1 MAESPKSEIALSMKW
16 MTWAELP
23 WVARGEVSTAVQL
36 CDRLVQSAL
45 KAAGSAAFLQA
56 ELPELATEFAVQWAA
71 VWKRT
76 PQWESVAECGRNTWS
91 QPPTRFFDEV
101 LEREAT
107 GFFSASAELDGWS
120 VIGLP
125 LPTTLDGQP
134 RVLALAGRRLDA
146 DDLSTATAVGRVLG
160 YCLSLCERLQQQGQR
175 ADKLRNTLAVAAT
188 FSGAPDTQTLL
199 ESIAKAATKLL
210 DCDRASIFIWDRERH
225 EVVACPALGVP
236 GGTLR
241 IPDDKGIVGEVIHS
255 GEPIRVDD
263 AYTDSR
269 FSKAVDKA
277 SGYRTRNL
285 LCVPLLDADD
295 KRIGAFEG
303 INKLHGVFDAD
314 DEESLTQLGIQ
325 AAVALHS
332 TREREHLLRS
342 HQQMT
347 EQAASQVQIVGSSG
361 AIQQLRATVQR
372 LALTELP
379 VLILGESGTGKEVF
393 AQALH
398 YFGSRAK
405 QPFIAVNCA
414 ALTETLLESELF
426 GHEKG
431 AFTDAHTAR
440 QGKFE
445 LAEGGTIFLDEIG
458 DMSLNGQ
465 AKLLRVLE
473 QKVITRVGGSQTIP
487 INVRVIAATN
497 AKLAQLVREK
507 RFRED
512 LYYRLSVVTLDLPPI
527 RDRSDDVIPLAEFF
541 LDKFGQ
547 QARRPSLSLS
557 AEAKKRLQ
565 AHGWPGN
572 VRELRN
578 LMERVAFLAP
588 GPHVEADDIAFILT
602 PERDTFLDTA
612 SDLGLTDATNKF
624 QQEYIRRAVR
634 RVKGNMSE
642 AARLLSLHRTNL
654 YRKMSQLGMQ
664 EGRQEILENKR

>member
-1 MAESPKSEIALSMKW
+1 LNTKW
-16 MTWAELP
+16 ITWNELP
-23 WVARGEVSTAVQL
+23 WVARGDAGMAVQL
-36 CDRLVQSAL
+36 CDRLMQAALNADSVNTFLHSA
-45 KAAGSAAFLQA
+45 
-56 ELPELATEFAVQWAA
+56 LPELATEFPAQW
-71 VWKRT
+71 VSIWKRT
-76 PQWESVAECGRNTWS
+76 PQWELIAEHGRHTWS
-91 QPPTRFFDEV
+91 QLPTRFFDEV
-101 LEREAT
+101 LEHEAS
-107 GFFSASAELDGWS
+107 GCLSAAADLDDWS

-125 LPTTLDGQP
+125 LPSSSEGQP
-134 RVLALAGRRLDA
+134 RILVLSGRRLASDE
-146 DDLSTATAVGRVLG
+146 LSIITGVGRVLG
-160 YCLSLCERLQQQGQR
+160 YGLSLNERMSQQVRR
-175 ADKLRNTLAVAAT
+175 ADKLRNTLAIAAT
-188 FSGAPDTQTLL
+188 FAGAPDTSTLL
-199 ESIAKAATKLL
+199 ESIAQAATKLL

-225 EVVACPALGVP
+225 EVVACPALGIP
-236 GGTLR
+236 GGSLR
-241 IPDDKGIVGEVIHS
+241 IPDNVGIVGQVIHTGDS
-255 GEPIRVDD
+255 IRVDD
-263 AYTDSR
+263 AYADSR
-269 FSKAVDKA
+269 FGKSVDKA
-277 SGYRTRNL
+277 TGYRTRTL
-285 LCVPLLDADD
+285 LAVPLLDADG
-295 KRIGAFEG
+295 KRIGCFEG
-303 INKLHGVFDAD
+303 INKNNGRFDAD

-325 AAVALHS
+325 AAVALAS
-332 TREREHLLRS
+332 TRERENLLRS

-347 EQAASQVQIVGSSG
+347 EQAASQAQIVGVSG
-361 AIQQLRATVQR
+361 AIEQLRGTVQR
-372 LALTELP
+372 LALTDLP

-398 YFGSRAK
+398 YHGSRSK

-445 LAEGGTIFLDEIG
+445 LADGGTIFLDEIG
-458 DMSLNGQ
+458 DMSLGGQ

-473 QKVITRVGGSQTIP
+473 QKIITRVGGSQTIP

-512 LYYRLSVVTLDLPPI
+512 LFYRLSVVTMDLPPL

-541 LDKFGQ
+541 LEKFSQ
-547 QARRPSLSLS
+547 QAKRPALSLAS
-557 AEAKKRLQ
+557 EAKKRLQ

-588 GPHVEADDIAFILT
+588 GPTVQAGDIAFILT
-602 PERDTFLDTA
+602 PEKDTFLDTA
-612 SDLGLTDATNKF
+612 SDIGLADATNKF
-624 QQEYIRRAVR
+624 QQEYIRRAVK

-642 AARLLSLHRTNL
+642 AARLLGLHRTNL

-664 EGRQEILENKR
+664 EGRLEILTEK

>member
-1 MAESPKSEIALSMKW
+1 
-16 MTWAELP
+16 
-23 WVARGEVSTAVQL
+23 V
-36 CDRLVQSAL
+36 
-45 KAAGSAAFLQA
+45 
-56 ELPELATEFAVQWAA
+56 
-71 VWKRT
+71 
-76 PQWESVAECGRNTWS
+76 PQ
-91 QPPTRFFDEV
+91 RFFDEV
-101 LEREAT
+101 LEREA
-107 GFFSASAELDGWS
+107 GGCLSGAPDLDGWT
-120 VIGLP
+120 VIALP
-125 LPTTLDGQP
+125 LPNSSDGQP
-134 RVLALAGRRLDA
+134 RILSLAGRRLA
-146 DDLSTATAVGRVLG
+146 NEDLPAITGVGRVFG
-160 YCLSLCERLQQQGQR
+160 YGLSLNERLSQQLRR
-175 ADKLRNTLAVAAT
+175 ADKLRNTLAIAAT
-188 FSGAPDTQTLL
+188 FAGAPDTATLL

-210 DCDRASIFIWDRERH
+210 DCDRSSIFIWDRDRH

-236 GGTLR
+236 GGSLR
-241 IPDDKGIVGEVIHS
+241 IPDNVGIVGQVIHTGQS
-255 GEPIRVDD
+255 IRVED
-263 AYTDSR
+263 AYADSR
-269 FSKAVDKA
+269 FGKSVDKA
-277 SGYRTRNL
+277 TGYRTKTL
-285 LCVPLLDADD
+285 LAVPLLDADG
-295 KRIGAFEG
+295 KRIGCFEG
-303 INKLHGVFDAD
+303 INKNNGLFDAD

-325 AAVALHS
+325 AAVALAS
-332 TREREHLLRS
+332 TRERENLLRS

-347 EQAASQVQIVGSSG
+347 EQAASQVQIVGGSG
-361 AIQQLRATVQR
+361 AIEQLRGTVQR
-372 LALTELP
+372 LAQTDLP

-398 YFGSRAK
+398 YRGSRAK

-473 QKVITRVGGSQTIP
+473 QKIITRVGGSQAIP
-487 INVRVIAATN
+487 INVRVVAATN

-512 LYYRLSVVTLDLPPI
+512 LFYRLSVVTMDLPPL

-541 LDKFGQ
+541 LAKFSQ
-547 QARRPSLSLS
+547 QANRPALGLS

-588 GPHVEADDIAFILT
+588 GPAVQAEDIAFILT
-602 PERDTFLDTA
+602 PERDNLFDSA
-612 SDLGLTDATNKF
+612 SDEGLADATNKF
-624 QQEYIRRAVR
+624 QQEYIRRAIK
-634 RVKGNMSE
+634 RVKGNKSE
-642 AARLLSLHRTNL
+642 AARLLGLHRTNL

-664 EGRQEILENKR
+664 EGRLEILTEKGNS

>member
-1 MAESPKSEIALSMKW
+1 
-16 MTWAELP
+16 MTWNELP
-23 WVARGEVSTAVQL
+23 WVAHGETSTAVQL
-36 CDRLVQSAL
+36 CDRLIQGAL
-45 KAAGSAAFLQA
+45 KADSVAGYLQSG
-56 ELPELATEFAVQWAA
+56 LPELSTEFPAQWVG

-76 PQWESVAECGRNTWS
+76 PQWEPIAEHGRHTWPH
-91 QPPTRFFDEV
+91 PPLRFFDDV
-101 LEREAT
+101 VEREAA
-107 GFFSASAELDGWS
+107 GHWSAVAELDGWS
-120 VIGLP
+120 LIGLP
-125 LPTTLDGQP
+125 LPTSSDGLP
-134 RVLALAGRRLDA
+134 RILALAGRRLTA
-146 DDLSTATAVGRVLG
+146 DELPIVLAVGRVLG
-160 YCLSLCERLQQQGQR
+160 YGLSLCERLSRQVRR
-175 ADKLRNTLAVAAT
+175 AEKLRNTLAVAAT
-188 FSGAPDTQTLL
+188 FAGAPDTTTLL
-199 ESIAKAATKLL
+199 EAIAQAATKLL
-210 DCDRASIFIWDRERH
+210 DCDRASIFIWDRDRH
-225 EVVACPALGVP
+225 EVVACPALGVE
-236 GGTLR
+236 GGSLR
-241 IPDDKGIVGEVIHS
+241 IPDNAGIVGQVIHT
-255 GEPIRVDD
+255 GEAIRVDD
-263 AYTDSR
+263 AYADSR
-269 FSKAVDKA
+269 FTKAVDKA
-277 SGYRTRNL
+277 TGYRTQTL
-285 LCVPLLDADD
+285 LAVPLLDADG

-303 INKLHGVFDAD
+303 INKNRGLFDAD

-325 AAVALHS
+325 AAVALAS
-332 TREREHLLRS
+332 TREREKLLRS

-347 EQAASQVQIVGSSG
+347 EQAASQVQIIGGSS
-361 AIQQLRATVQR
+361 AMQQLRATVQR
-372 LALTELP
+372 LALTDLP

-398 YFGSRAK
+398 YHGSRAK

-473 QKVITRVGGSQTIP
+473 QKIITRVGGSQAIP
-487 INVRVIAATN
+487 INVRVVAATN

-512 LYYRLSVVTLDLPPI
+512 LYYRLSVVTMDLPPL

-541 LDKFGQ
+541 LEKFSQ
-547 QARRPSLSLS
+547 QAKRPTLSLS

-588 GPHVEADDIAFILT
+588 GPAVQAEDIAFILT
-602 PERDTFLDTA
+602 PERDNLLDSA
-612 SDLGLTDATNKF
+612 SDEGLADATNKF
-624 QQEYIRRAVR
+624 QQEYIRRAIK

-642 AARLLSLHRTNL
+642 AARLLGLHRTNL

-664 EGRQEILENKR
+664 EGRLDILSDSQK

>member
-1 MAESPKSEIALSMKW
+1 

-23 WVARGEVSTAVQL
+23 WVARGEVGTAVQL

-45 KAAGSAAFLQA
+45 KAETSVSFLQA
-56 ELPELATEFAVQWAA
+56 ELPELTAEFTVQWAA
-71 VWKRT
+71 VWVRT
-76 PQWESVAECGRNTWS
+76 PSWELIAECGRHTWAS
-91 QPPTRFFDEV
+91 PPLRFFEEV
-101 LEREAT
+101 LERESS
-107 GFFSASAELDGWS
+107 GFLSAVTELDGWS

-125 LPTTLDGQP
+125 LPATIAGQP
-134 RVLALAGRRLDA
+134 RILVMAGRKLTA
-146 DDLSTATAVGRVLG
+146 DELPIATAVGRVLG
-160 YCLSLCERLQQQGQR
+160 YGLSLCERLSQQARR

-188 FSGAPDTQTLL
+188 FAGAPDTSTLL
-199 ESIAKAATKLL
+199 EAIARAATKLL
-210 DCDRASIFIWDRERH
+210 DCDRASIFIWDRDRH
-225 EVVACPALGVP
+225 EVVACPALGME

-241 IPDDKGIVGEVIHS
+241 IPDNAGIVGQVIHS
-255 GEPIRVDD
+255 GEAIRVDD
-263 AYTDSR
+263 AYADSR
-269 FSKAVDKA
+269 FNKAVDKA

-285 LCVPLLDADD
+285 LAVPLLDADG
-295 KRIGAFEG
+295 KRIGVFEG
-303 INKLHGVFDAD
+303 INKLQGAFDAD

-325 AAVALHS
+325 AAVALAS
-332 TREREHLLRS
+332 TREREHLLRRN
-342 HQQMT
+342 QQLT
-347 EQAASQVQIVGSSG
+347 EQAASQVQIIGDSAS
-361 AIQQLRATVQR
+361 IKTLRGTVLR
-372 LALTELP
+372 LAQTELP

-398 YFGSRAK
+398 YHGARAK

-458 DMSLNGQ
+458 DMSPNGQ

-473 QKVITRVGGSQTIP
+473 QKVITRVGGSQSIP

-512 LYYRLSVVTLDLPPI
+512 LYYRLSVVTLDLPPL
-527 RDRSDDVIPLAEFF
+527 RDRPDDVMPIAEFF
-541 LDKFGQ
+541 LSKFSQ
-547 QARRPSLSLS
+547 QAKRPALSLS

-602 PERDTFLDTA
+602 PERDSFLDTA
-612 SDLGLTDATNKF
+612 SDVSLAEATNKF
-624 QQEYIRRAVR
+624 QQEYIRRGIK

-642 AARLLSLHRTNL
+642 AARLLGLHRTNL

-664 EGRQEILENKR
+664 EGRHDIIGE

>member
-1 MAESPKSEIALSMKW
+1 
-16 MTWAELP
+16 MTWNELP
-23 WVARGEVSTAVQL
+23 WVARGETGTAVQL
-36 CDRLVQSAL
+36 CDRLIQAAL
-45 KAAGSAAFLQA
+45 KQDSATSYLQS
-56 ELPELATEFAVQWAA
+56 ELPELSTEFPAQWVG
-71 VWKRT
+71 VWMRT
-76 PQWESVAECGRNTWS
+76 PKWELVTEHGRHTWP
-91 QPPTRFFDEV
+91 QPPLRFFDDV
-101 LEREAT
+101 IEREA
-107 GFFSASAELDGWS
+107 GGCWPSVFELDSWTL
-120 VIGLP
+120 IGLP
-125 LPTTLDGQP
+125 LPASPEGQP
-134 RVLALAGRRLDA
+134 RVLVLAGRRLTTDE
-146 DDLSTATAVGRVLG
+146 LPIVLAVGRVLG
-160 YCLSLCERLQQQGQR
+160 YGLSLCERISRQARR
-175 ADKLRNTLAVAAT
+175 ADKLRNTLAIAAT
-188 FSGAPDTQTLL
+188 FAGAPDTTTLL
-199 ESIAKAATKLL
+199 EAIAQAATKLL

-225 EVVACPALGVP
+225 EVVACPALGVE
-236 GGTLR
+236 GGSLR
-241 IPDDKGIVGEVIHS
+241 IPDNAGIVGQVIHT
-255 GEPIRVDD
+255 GHAIRVDD
-263 AYTDSR
+263 AYADSR
-269 FSKAVDKA
+269 FTKAVDKA
-277 SGYRTRNL
+277 TGYRTQTL
-285 LCVPLLDADD
+285 LAVPLLDAEG

-303 INKLHGVFDAD
+303 INKNCGLFDAD

-325 AAVALHS
+325 AAVALAS
-332 TREREHLLRS
+332 TRERQNLLRS

-347 EQAASQVQIVGSSG
+347 EQAASQIQVIGSSN
-361 AIQQLRATVQR
+361 AMQQLRATVQR
-372 LALTELP
+372 LAQTDLP

-393 AQALH
+393 AQSLH
-398 YFGSRAK
+398 YHGTRAK

-431 AFTDAHTAR
+431 AFTDAHAAR

-487 INVRVIAATN
+487 INVRVVAATN

-512 LYYRLSVVTLDLPPI
+512 LYYRLSVVTMELPSL

-541 LDKFGQ
+541 LEKFSQ
-547 QARRPSLSLS
+547 QAKRPALSLS
-557 AEAKKRLQ
+557 AEAKKRMQ

-588 GPHVEADDIAFILT
+588 GPAVQAEDIAFILT
-602 PERDTFLDTA
+602 PEKDTFLDTA
-612 SDLGLTDATNKF
+612 SDFGLADATNKF
-624 QQEYIRRAVR
+624 QQEYIRRAIK

-642 AARLLSLHRTNL
+642 AARLLGLHRTNL

-664 EGRQEILENKR
+664 EGRLDILSDSHK

>member
-1 MAESPKSEIALSMKW
+1 
-16 MTWAELP
+16 MTWNELP
-23 WVARGEVSTAVQL
+23 WVARGETGTAVQL
-36 CDRLVQSAL
+36 CDRLIQAAL
-45 KAAGSAAFLQA
+45 KHDAPTGFLQS
-56 ELPELATEFAVQWAA
+56 ELSELTTEFPAQWVG

-76 PQWESVAECGRNTWS
+76 PQWELIAEHGRHTWS
-91 QPPTRFFDEV
+91 QPPLRFFDDVVEH
-101 LEREAT
+101 E
-107 GFFSASAELDGWS
+107 SAGCWLAAAELDAWTL
-120 VIGLP
+120 IGLP
-125 LPTTLDGQP
+125 LPPSADGQP
-134 RVLALAGRRLDA
+134 RVLVLAGRRLTVEE
-146 DDLSTATAVGRVLG
+146 LPIVLAVGRVFG
-160 YCLSLCERLQQQGQR
+160 YGLSLCERLSRQAGR

-188 FSGAPDTQTLL
+188 FAGAPDTTTLL
-199 ESIAKAATKLL
+199 EAIAQAATKLL

-225 EVVACPALGVP
+225 EVVACPALGVD
-236 GGTLR
+236 GGSLR
-241 IPDDKGIVGEVIHS
+241 IPDNVGIVGQVIRT
-255 GEPIRVDD
+255 GEAIRVDD
-263 AYTDSR
+263 AYADPR
-269 FSKAVDKA
+269 FGKAVDKA
-277 SGYRTRNL
+277 TGYRTQTL
-285 LCVPLLDADD
+285 LAVPLLDADG

-303 INKLHGVFDAD
+303 INKNRGLFDAD

-325 AAVALHS
+325 AAVALAS
-332 TREREHLLRS
+332 TRERENLLRS
-342 HQQMT
+342 HQHMT
-347 EQAASQVQIVGSSG
+347 EQAASQIQIIGSSE
-361 AIQQLRATVQR
+361 AMQQLRTTVQR
-372 LALTELP
+372 LAQTELP
-379 VLILGESGTGKEVF
+379 VLILGDSGTGKEVF

-398 YFGSRAK
+398 YHGARAK

-431 AFTDAHTAR
+431 AFTDAHAAR

-473 QKVITRVGGSQTIP
+473 QKIITRVGGSQVIP

-512 LYYRLSVVTLDLPPI
+512 LYYRLSVVTMDLPPL

-541 LDKFGQ
+541 LEKFSQ
-547 QARRPSLSLS
+547 QAKRPALSLS
-557 AEAKKRLQ
+557 ADARKRLQ

-578 LMERVAFLAP
+578 LMERVAFLAA
-588 GPHVEADDIAFILT
+588 GPAVQAEDIAFILT

-612 SDLGLTDATNKF
+612 SDNGLAEATIKF
-624 QQEYIRRAVR
+624 QQEYIRRAIK

-642 AARLLSLHRTNL
+642 AARLLGLHRTNL

-664 EGRQEILENKR
+664 EGRLDILSDSNK